1 MGRNSAGTVF
11 ITELRAPER
20 IPRSDILQ
28 ALFNGQ
34 LFLPDTLEP
43 TQFTNQILPTPQH
56 HTSTSHAHSHVPK
69 PQSIHHPNI
78 SPSPSPTPDLRLP
91 PPLHAILSRLLLPT
105 NNGDITSPAPTP
117 QNNNI
122 NNTTNPLSPK
132 DLATAASPILAKIQK
147 ARNAVKELPGIET
160 SNEELEEIIA
170 GLEAE
175 VERLNG
181 VESNIKKAVGENLSM
196 LEARAKKKD
205 GEGDGQQGEAMEVG

>member
-1 MGRNSAGTVF
+1 MGNYSYQTLLNQHNSQTKF
-11 ITELRAPER
+11 C
-20 IPRSDILQ
+20 
-28 ALFNGQ
+28 
-34 LFLPDTLEP
+34 LPLNIIRPPVMP
-43 TQFTNQILPTPQH
+43 TATSPNPNPSTTP
-56 HTSTSHAHSHVPK
+56 TSHPPLPP
-69 PQSIHHPNI
+69 PQ
-78 SPSPSPTPDLRLP
+78 TFDFL